1 MNTAAAPLGTAHPYL
16 PVHPVS
22 DNAGPQAHRIRL
34 YSALDTLRA
43 PLGATDI
50 QAVFDIAELDAATVQ
65 TVIGWITGPRTTGP
79 SATPLPPPLPPLPP
93 LPLLPLPPSAGIPP
107 GPPHAVG
114 PPR

>member
-1 MNTAAAPLGTAHPYL
+1 MNTAAAPPGTAHPYL
-16 PVHPVS
+16 PVHPVP
-22 DNAGPQAHRIRL
+22 DTAGPQAQRIRL

-65 TVIGWITGPRTTGP
+65 TVIGWITGPRTAGL
-79 SATPLPPPLPPLPP
+79 ATAPLTPPLPALPP
-93 LPLLPLPPSAGIPP
+93 QPFPPSAGIPP
-107 GPPHAVG
+107 GPPHGGG